1 MNTARPRTIWHV
13 QPPPALF
20 RRFPHNAE
28 KPVAKICRLRYNGI
42 RFKQQTKALE
52 SNDVFVEIE
61 PWDQGLQLT
70 LESVVKQQFGDAIER
85 SVRETL
91 AQCGVEQAKLNVVD
105 QGALDCVLRA
115 RVETAVARGR
125 EGQA

>member
-1 MNTARPRTIWHV
+1 MT
-13 QPPPALF
+13 
-20 RRFPHNAE
+20 
-28 KPVAKICRLRYNGI
+28 KII
-42 RFKQQTKALE
+42 RSASAGTLE

-61 PWDQGLQLT
+61 PWDQGLRLT

-91 AQCGVEQAKLNVVD
+91 AQCGVEQANLSVVD

>member
-1 MNTARPRTIWHV
+1 MT
-13 QPPPALF
+13 
-20 RRFPHNAE
+20 
-28 KPVAKICRLRYNGI
+28 KII
-42 RFKQQTKALE
+42 RSASAGTLE

-61 PWDQGLQLT
+61 PGDQGLQLT